1 MVNQPLDWIVP
12 TETFGQR
19 LRRLREARGLSQRK
33 LGELAG
39 LSDHSIYK
47 AERGGNVRVENLLR
61 LAETLGVSVL
71 YLRDGVE
78 LLPEPDDWPAL
89 DAYLR
94 VTSTLGEERIGLMQ
108 RFLQALEAE
117 ADWYAYRESVNRLGR
132 DEAAFSDLD
141 AARAARRIAEADP
154 DPDYGG

>member
-47 AERGGNVRVENLLR
+47 AERGGNVLLTV
-61 LAETLGVSVL
+61 AINKIDTLTTEVHGK
-71 YLRDGVE
+71 
-78 LLPEPDDWPAL
+78 
-89 DAYLR
+89 
-94 VTSTLGEERIGLMQ
+94 I
-108 RFLQALEAE
+108 
-117 ADWYAYRESVNRLGR
+117 YACEHK
-132 DEAAFSDLD
+132 
-141 AARAARRIAEADP
+141 P
-154 DPDYGG
+154 